1 MGKSSQQASVIHYDS
16 SIKKKFSWTSYGRWI
31 EKNNMQKKKFMKSKI
46 KCVLHEKS
54 EGKFFLSGEK
64 CKEIEVER
72 KILERT
78 DLKSLIP

>member
-1 MGKSSQQASVIHYDS
+1 
-16 SIKKKFSWTSYGRWI
+16 
-31 EKNNMQKKKFMKSKI
+31 MQKKKIMKSKEI
-46 KCVLHEKS
+46 KCILHEKS